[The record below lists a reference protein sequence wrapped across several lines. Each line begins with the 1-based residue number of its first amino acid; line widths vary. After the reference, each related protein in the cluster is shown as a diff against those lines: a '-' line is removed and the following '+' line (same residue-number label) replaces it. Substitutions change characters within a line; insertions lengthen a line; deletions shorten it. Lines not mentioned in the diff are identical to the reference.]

1 MKSKVLINSEEP
13 TDVELLELMNEVAKE
28 VKIKSELVKKQ
39 LSEKIVQEINN
50 AKTRFKEKRL

>member
-13 TDVELLELMNEVAKE
+13 TDVELLALMNEVAKE

-39 LSEKIVQEINN
+39 LNEKIAQEISN
-50 AKTRFKEKRL
+50 AKTRFKAKRL